1 MQTTLTGT
9 LSLCKKYNMEN
20 NLIHGHDPL
29 MNTALSDEIGDND
42 IFEAA
47 VKDSVSSILR
57 CYTGFFDIFSETI
70 QNALDATEKK
80 LKVTEGY
87 TPKIWIDI
95 DISNNKLR
103 VVDNGCGM
111 NLKEYKFCFRPSIS
125 FKKGQNL
132 RGNKGVGATFLAYGY
147 NFIKLQTKINNEKYS
162 AILRQG
168 REWVEDDNNIIPRP
182 KFEYADF
189 DAPELENESSGTC
202 VEIKLTGNESEK
214 PKNFWWFKS
223 NTADQWLDILRI
235 VTPLGAIYLNREKF
249 NPKIFLKV
257 TDKSGKSTDFE
268 SQKQIEYYY
277 PHDIPNIKQMDLTSV
292 RTEINSIE
300 GDLKTRMNRL
310 QAPFKNLEVLWDIWS
325 CDQLLAADYLKLE
338 LTEEQIALMQ
348 KHEVSLYAAQVDSLN
363 TWKAF
368 NEQTGIRQNIK
379 VMKGGIQLATDG
391 MPQGDLIPIALKR
404 NSGLQEYTLV
414 IVHFKFGNPDTGR
427 KSFQPELKE
436 LADELASK
444 VTAYIINYRDLLRP
458 DTGATKSLNPD
469 KNRHEWIKRLESYR
483 DTNPMRKGIG
493 ENFTYLSK
501 AQEEQDVI
509 AIFNQ
514 LIGMG
519 KLKGIYF
526 FSNNYNE
533 MYDSLIE
540 LNYKNNSYLFSDE
553 NPLGVR
559 QDIDLNDPYHPMV
572 LEYKFDFDALLR
584 EFDTK
589 DKFATHINF
598 VVCWQASKKYKEN
611 VILKSLLIGKEG
623 NARTIY
629 GSTHQAFLPGK
640 SDGPVFEV
648 IILEE
653 LISYLT
659 NKDTEI
665 ANQKVKYAIK

>member
-1 MQTTLTGT
+1 MD
-9 LSLCKKYNMEN
+9 N

-29 MNTALSDEIGDND
+29 MNTTLSDEIEDND

-80 LKVTEGY
+80 LKVDLNY
-87 TPKIWIDI
+87 TPKIWVEIDI
-95 DISNNKLR
+95 ENNKLR

-111 NLKEYKFCFRPSIS
+111 NLREYKFCFRPSIS

-147 NFIKLQTKINNEKYS
+147 NFIKLQTKINTQKYS
-162 AILRQG
+162 SILRQG
-168 REWVEDDNNIIPRP
+168 REWVEDDKNIIPRP
-182 KFEYADF
+182 KFELADF
-189 DAPELENESSGTC
+189 EIKEIENDPTGTC
-202 VEIKLTGNESEK
+202 VEIKLTGNENEK
-214 PKNFWWFKS
+214 PKHFWWFKS
-223 NTADQWLDILRI
+223 NTAQQWLDVLRI
-235 VTPLGAIYLNREKF
+235 ATPLGAIYLNRAKF
-249 NPKIFLKV
+249 NPTITLTV
-257 TDKSGKSTDFE
+257 IDKSGKSTSITVD
-268 SQKQIEYYY
+268 KVEYYY
-277 PHDIPNIKQMDLTSV
+277 PHDIPNIKEKDLTAV
-292 RTEINSIE
+292 RAEINGIE
-300 GDLKTRMNRL
+300 GDLKTWMNRL
-310 QAPFKNLEVLWDIWS
+310 GSAFKNLEVLWDIWS
-325 CDQLLAADYLKLE
+325 CDQLLTSDYLKFD
-338 LTEEQIALMQ
+338 LTEEQVALMQ
-348 KHEVSLYAAQVDSLN
+348 KHEVSLYAAQVDSLS

-368 NEQTGIRQNIK
+368 NEKTGMRQNIK

-404 NSGLQEYTLV
+404 NSGLQEYTLI

-436 LADELASK
+436 LAEELASK

-483 DTNPMRKGIG
+483 DANPISKGIG

-526 FSNNYNE
+526 FSNSYNE

-540 LNYKNNSYLFSDE
+540 LNYKDNSYLYSE
-553 NPLGVR
+553 QNPLGVR

-589 DKFATHINF
+589 DKFANHINF
-598 VVCWQASKKYKEN
+598 VVCWQASKAYKEN
-611 VILKSLLIGKEG
+611 VILKSLLVGKEG

-629 GSTHQAFLPGK
+629 GATHQAYLPGK
-640 SDGPVFEV
+640 SDGPIFEV

-653 LISYLT
+653 LISFLT
-659 NKDTEI
+659 NREHEI
-665 ANQKVKYAIK
+665 ANQKVKYATK